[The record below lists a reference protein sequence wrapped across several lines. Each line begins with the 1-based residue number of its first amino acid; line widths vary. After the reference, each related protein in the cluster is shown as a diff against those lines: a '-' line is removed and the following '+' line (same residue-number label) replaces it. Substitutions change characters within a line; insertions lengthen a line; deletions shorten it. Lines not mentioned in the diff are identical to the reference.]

1 MVEGLFSTLASGA
14 PASISRKTPPPQ
26 LGEWAPA
33 DSHLS
38 GLFLMPQL
46 GVSSGHLRTSTG
58 AGTVGRWAGST
69 SLADLGWVA
78 SLGSNWSAVQS
89 RGTGA
94 GPPQGL
100 VGF

>member
-14 PASISRKTPPPQ
+14 PASISRETPPTPTPNS
-26 LGEWAPA
+26 G
-33 DSHLS
+33 SGHHLS

-69 SLADLGWVA
+69 SLAGLGWVA

-100 VGF
+100 V